1 VANPCRK
8 KSEPRHIRL
17 YHNITGTDAWKS
29 LSGNAI
35 KVLIALVR
43 LDDGSKNGRIY
54 FSNRRASIET
64 NLVRN
69 TCIKA
74 LDELVE
80 KGFLRVVEKG
90 HFDRKVRHATVWRY
104 TWQAVTGSCGPT
116 RDFEKWEPTK
126 NKTRNQKLTHS
137 GANNEPWDDFDAATG
152 ANIEPDIPPNPQKCV
167 QAIVA
172 NIEPQIVYQ
181 EEVALGVG
189 F

>member
-1 VANPCRK
+1 MANPCRK

-43 LDDGSKNGRIY
+43 LDDGKKNGQIY
-54 FSNRRASIET
+54 FSDRQASFET
-64 NLVRN
+64 GLARN
-69 TCIKA
+69 TCIKV
-74 LDELVE
+74 LRELSE
-80 KGFLRVVEKG
+80 KGFLRIVEKG

-104 TWQAVTGSCGPT
+104 TWQAVPGLSGPT
-116 RDFEKWEPTK
+116 RDFEKWKRPN
-126 NKTRNQKLTHS
+126 NKTRDQKLTQPGS
-137 GANNEPWDDFDAATG
+137 NNEPWVNFDVATG
-152 ANIEPDIPPNPQKCV
+152 ANIDPDIPPKPQKCV

-181 EEVALGVG
+181 EEVALGIG